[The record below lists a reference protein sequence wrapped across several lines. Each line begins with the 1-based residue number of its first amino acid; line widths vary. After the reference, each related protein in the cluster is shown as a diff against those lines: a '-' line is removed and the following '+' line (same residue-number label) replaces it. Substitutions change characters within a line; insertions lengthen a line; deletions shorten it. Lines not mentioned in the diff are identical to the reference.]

1 MVRWA
6 LKFKP
11 SRIKKYDGSTNPV
24 EWLMVYKLAI
34 EAIGWDSYI
43 MANYSP
49 IFLSSLART

>member
-34 EAIGWDSYI
+34 EAIGRDSYI